1 MHHIDEP
8 SGCFRDRVKEDP
20 QVEPID
26 VIMLTL
32 DAENFLEKSLYTV
45 FREIPVSRLII
56 CDGGSKDKTLEIL
69 KKFPRVEL
77 HVKPDLKTTGKAL
90 EYLISLTNTEWFV
103 LVDSDIEL
111 GKGWYDEM
119 KKYQSKYDVIEN
131 SKSLLG
137 YHFYRED
144 TEKLEENSRAQ
155 DQCHLIKKSAMK
167 NYHCDDDFMWRFT
180 DYLIRQVS
188 EDAGYKYGKASTTH
202 HIHHETERIPYSSD
216 SEKNFSKIVFTE
228 PKVIVTDKDKARLY
242 DIKHAKAVVKYL
254 DPNHKLIKK
263 NKNFNDLIKILD
275 RKWIEENGP
284 KWLERYDKGSS
295 MNLGLKKFVK
305 KKLLK
310 KSKR

>member
-1 MHHIDEP
+1 MNHIDEP
-8 SGCFRDRVKEDP
+8 LGCFLDRAKEDSRL
-20 QVEPID
+20 ESID

-45 FREIPVSRLII
+45 FREIPVNRLII

-77 HVKPDLKTTGKAL
+77 HVKPDIKTTGKAL
-90 EYLISLTNTEWFV
+90 EYLISLTQTVWFV

-137 YHFYRED
+137 YHFYREA
-144 TEKLEENSRAQ
+144 TKKLEENSRAQ
-155 DQCHLIKKSAMK
+155 DQCHLIKKEAMK
-167 NYHCDDDFMWRFT
+167 NYQCDDDYMWRFT

-188 EDAGYKYGKASTTH
+188 ESAGYKYGKASTTN
-202 HIHHETERIPYSSD
+202 HIHHETERTPYSSD
-216 SEKNFSKIVFTE
+216 SEKNFSKIVFNE
-228 PKVIVTDKDKARLY
+228 PKVIITDKEKARLY

-254 DPNHKLIKK
+254 DPENPAVRHNKGMGYLIRVLERNWVK
-263 NKNFNDLIKILD
+263 
-275 RKWIEENGP
+275 ENGP
-284 KWLERYDKGSS
+284 KWLNVYDNTSLTK
-295 MNLGLKKFVK
+295 LKIRRFIIKILKK
-305 KKLLK
+305 
-310 KSKR
+310 

>member
-1 MHHIDEP
+1 MNHIDEP
-8 SGCFRDRVKEDP
+8 LGCFLDRAKEDSRL
-20 QVEPID
+20 ESID

-32 DAENFLEKSLYTV
+32 DAENFLEKSLYTA
-45 FREIPVSRLII
+45 FREIPVNRLII

-90 EYLISLTNTEWFV
+90 EYLISLTQTEWFV

-131 SKSLLG
+131 SKALLG

-155 DQCHLIKKSAMK
+155 DQCHLIKKEAMK

-180 DYLIRQVS
+180 DYLIRHVS
-188 EDAGYKYGKASTTH
+188 ENAGYKYGKASSTY

-216 SEKNFSKIVFTE
+216 SEKNFSKIVFNE
-228 PKVIVTDKDKARLY
+228 PKVIITDKEKARLY

-254 DPNHKLIKK
+254 DPNHITVKK
-263 NKNFNDLIKILD
+263 KVSFDDLIKILD

-295 MNLGLKKFVK
+295 MYLGIKRFIN